1 MESTY
6 LALENGFHYF
16 NCLYNQWYIT
26 CSIKVR
32 GRMKYQRKHIP
43 FKQQL
48 NIVITL
54 VAILTII
61 EVINFLTFRS
71 LVQFGILPRN
81 LLSLPF
87 IFTAPFIHGGLWHFF
102 SNIIPLGVFSFLLLQ
117 HGKTRFYMV
126 TVTCIL
132 LTGISVWLFAR
143 SASHVGAS
151 GLIYSY
157 FGYLL
162 FAGIISRELKLIVIS
177 IVVGFIYG
185 GMVFGVLPVHA
196 YVSWESHLFGLLS
209 GIICAFW
216 WGKVEKKTIKA

>member
-1 MESTY
+1 MI
-6 LALENGFHYF
+6 FM
-16 NCLYNQWYIT
+16 I
-26 CSIKVR
+26 
-32 GRMKYQRKHIP
+32 
-43 FKQQL
+43 
-48 NIVITL
+48 
-54 VAILTII
+54 ILTVI
-61 EVINFLTFRS
+61 EVINLLTFRS

-102 SNIIPLGVFSFLLLQ
+102 SNIVPLGIFSFLLLQ
-117 HGKTRFYMV
+117 HGKSRFYMV

-132 LTGISVWLFAR
+132 LTGICVWLFAR

-162 FAGIISRELKLIVIS
+162 FAGIISREFKLIVIS
-177 IVVGFIYG
+177 IVVGFVYG

-209 GIICAFW
+209 GIACAFW
-216 WGKVEKKTIKA
+216 WGRLATKKS

>member
-1 MESTY
+1 
-6 LALENGFHYF
+6 
-16 NCLYNQWYIT
+16 
-26 CSIKVR
+26 
-32 GRMKYQRKHIP
+32 MKFQRNHIP

-48 NIVITL
+48 RMVMIFM
-54 VAILTII
+54 AILSVI
-61 EVINFLTFRS
+61 EVVNFLTFRS
-71 LVQFGILPRN
+71 LVQFGISPRN

-102 SNIIPLGVFSFLLLQ
+102 SNIIPLGIFSFLLLQ

-143 SASHVGAS
+143 SANHVGAS

-162 FAGIISRELKLIVIS
+162 FAGIISREFKLIVIS
-177 IVVGFIYG
+177 ILVGFVYG
-185 GMVFGVLPVHA
+185 GMVFCVLPLKA
-196 YVSWESHLFGLLS
+196 YVSWDSHLFGLLS
-209 GIICAFW
+209 GIACAFW
-216 WGKVEKKTIKA
+216 WGKLEAKEMIMKV

>member
-1 MESTY
+1 
-6 LALENGFHYF
+6 
-16 NCLYNQWYIT
+16 
-26 CSIKVR
+26 
-32 GRMKYQRKHIP
+32 MKHHRHQIS

-48 NIVITL
+48 RL
-54 VAILTII
+54 VMIFMIILTVI
-61 EVINFLTFRS
+61 EVINLLTFRS

-102 SNIIPLGVFSFLLLQ
+102 SNIVPLGIFSFLLLQ
-117 HGKTRFYMV
+117 HGKSRFYMV

-132 LTGISVWLFAR
+132 LTGICVWLFAR

-162 FAGIISRELKLIVIS
+162 FAGIISREFKLIVIS
-177 IVVGFIYG
+177 IVVGFVYG

-209 GIICAFW
+209 GIACAFW
-216 WGKVEKKTIKA
+216 WGRLATKKS